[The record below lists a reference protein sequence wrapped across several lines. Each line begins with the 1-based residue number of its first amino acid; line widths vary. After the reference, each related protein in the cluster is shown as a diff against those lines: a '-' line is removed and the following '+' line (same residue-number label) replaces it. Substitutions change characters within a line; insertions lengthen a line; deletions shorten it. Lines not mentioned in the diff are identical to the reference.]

1 MSLRNKKIE
10 DEFIAKKVRTVEKK
24 INKKI
29 ANSKSTFRFK
39 SNKTKENDKIVS
51 NKSNEVV
58 VKITSSGKS
67 YNRIKSHLDYI
78 SRNGKIEILTNDGE
92 VLKSS
97 KERHDLTGR
106 FYEKLLSESDK
117 RETLNIVFSF
127 NSASKKD
134 MIECVN
140 ETLKDKYPDND
151 FCVSFHDDTGK
162 PHCHVVLK
170 LMSNKRKRINP
181 RKNDLQQIR
190 EIFSSKLNELNYE
203 SLATSKKPKYHYKNT
218 NHHAVKIV
226 EFGEAPYL
234 FKDNGRKSYFV
245 TYETSNNTSVTIW
258 GKGLKDAIDCS
269 GVKKNDTVSIKKS
282 KPNWTIE
289 KVNLKNKLS
298 EILDGKISDKPKD
311 ISSQNKGKEAKEKE
325 VSLKDQLLGKLKNKN
340 NVNNINNDHEI

>member
-10 DEFIAKKVRTVEKK
+10 YEFIAKKVKTVEKK

-29 ANSKSTFRFK
+29 ANSKSTFKFK
-39 SNKTKENDKIVS
+39 SNKTKESDKIVS

-92 VLKSS
+92 ILKSP

-106 FYEKLLSESDK
+106 FYERVLSESDK

-127 NSASKKD
+127 NGASKKD
-134 MIECVN
+134 IIECVN

-190 EIFSSKLNELNYE
+190 EIFSSRLNKLNYE

-218 NHHAVKIV
+218 NYHSVKIV

-234 FKDNGRKSYFV
+234 FEGNGKKSYFV
-245 TYETSNNTSVTIW
+245 TYETNNSTTVTVW
-258 GKGLKDAIDCS
+258 GKGLKNAIYCS
-269 GVKKNDTVSIKKS
+269 GVKKDDIVSIKKS
-282 KPNWTIE
+282 KTDWIIE
-289 KVNLKNKLS
+289 KIDLKDKIS
-298 EILDGKISDKPKD
+298 DILDGKISDKPKD
-311 ISSQNKGKEAKEKE
+311 ISSQNKSKEEKEKE
-325 VSLKDQLLGKLKNKN
+325 VSLKDQLLEKLKIKK
-340 NVNNINNDHEI
+340 